1 MEKEEC
7 DAFYES
13 LKMLEGKDSSTVS
26 LFSYLCVK
34 YLGLASGGHEA
45 NRMESFVLI
54 DENDKRES
62 PIHSSQNMMLP
73 HDLEAA
79 FQMCRAESSALP
91 SPQESKS

>member
-1 MEKEEC
+1 MMEAKE
-7 DAFYES
+7 
-13 LKMLEGKDSSTVS
+13 SSTVS

-34 YLGLASGGHEA
+34 CLGLASGGHEA

-62 PIHSSQNMMLP
+62 PIRSSQNTMLP
-73 HDLEAA
+73 HDLEVA

-91 SPQESKS
+91 SPQESEN